1 MQIYSWERELYL
13 NIFTWLLEFF
23 DTTENIK
30 NNNNNGSFLKVSY
43 KS

>member
-1 MQIYSWERELYL
+1 MQIYSWERVLYL

-23 DTTENIK
+23 DTTENI